1 MHVGLDCGP
10 EVRAS
15 VVGTLD
21 AGCVARVLYVN
32 FLYELRSRIQGP
44 AASTH
49 KEPRGSHENIAR
61 LSVVASFAV
70 LCNLDRRVELGS
82 PCLVGLVLSYL
93 L

>member
-1 MHVGLDCGP
+1 MHVRLGCGP

-15 VVGTLD
+15 VVGTRG
-21 AGCVARVLYVN
+21 GCVARVLYVN

-49 KEPRGSHENIAR
+49 KEPRGSHENIVR

-82 PCLVGLVLSYL
+82 PCLVGIVLSYL